1 MSTANTGV
9 NALSMDNVTFVP
21 RAGFS
26 GTVNIPFTAYDAGN
40 SKVTGTVHITVS
52 APTTTNPGTTT
63 DPGNTTKPSYTVSF
77 PDVPNTTGNAWYY
90 TAVMDL
96 AQAGVIGGRSDGKF
110 YPNDAV
116 TYGEALK
123 MIMLATG
130 YTEQAPTGNHWAS
143 GYMSRAVTDKL
154 LPKSVD
160 PDRKIS
166 RYTIAEVAAK
176 ALRLPASAV
185 QTTAFDDM
193 AASEASAPY
202 VMALYTAGIVNGS
215 KDEAGKVNFKGT
227 FAIRRCEM
235 SVIIWRINNY
245 NRTGNANG

>member
-1 MSTANTGV
+1 M
-9 NALSMDNVTFVP
+9 
-21 RAGFS
+21 
-26 GTVNIPFTAYDAGN
+26 
-40 SKVTGTVHITVS
+40 
-52 APTTTNPGTTT
+52 
-63 DPGNTTKPSYTVSF
+63 
-77 PDVPNTTGNAWYY
+77 PNTTANAWYY

-123 MIMLATG
+123 MIMLAAG
-130 YTEQAPTGNHWAS
+130 YAEQAPTGNHWAS

-166 RYTIAEVAAK
+166 RYTITEIAAK
-176 ALRLPASAV
+176 ALKLPANAV
-185 QTTAFDDM
+185 QTSPFDDM
-193 AASEASAPY
+193 AANLESAPY
-202 VMALYTAGIVNGS
+202 VVALYQAGIVNGTT
-215 KDEAGKVNFKGT
+215 ENGKVNFKGT
-227 FAIRRCEM
+227 YAIRRCEM